1 MPFARDVL
9 GHYTITGPQTEEEIL
24 AAAEDILARRLY
36 REATI
41 GNPRDMEQFLRMRL
55 GHLQH
60 EEFHI
65 VHLDNRH
72 RVITTTCEAKGTIDG
87 ASIFPREILKAV
99 LRLGSAAI
107 VLAHNHPSGEPEPSQ
122 ADKSITKILQEAM
135 ELINVRVLDH
145 LVVSASGCVS
155 FAARGLL

>member
-72 RVITTTCEAKGTIDG
+72 RVITTTCEAKGTVDG